1 MFRLLY
7 RGERDAFVPIDNDE
21 HDESGDIDINGS
33 KHIHQQPNNSEQNN
47 QQPPLLSVEPKLSN
61 NNNKLSKELI
71 SPLNNNIEDFSRAEE
86 CSPPGVVSECSII
99 STTSDSSYSTTS
111 STSQQISPLSSIGG
125 SYYFGSSGNSTING
139 GGINKYCVAGQQ
151 QKPQQNNK
159 GDLTK
164 PNSIHKRS
172 KSEGGIFDC
181 VVKPL
186 QLQRSASMAV
196 STAKQSTSQQQQ
208 LIIQKPHIRRSSSA
222 ASLTSLFE
230 SCIRPA
236 DEETNEY
243 TTEYNNNNDS
253 TTSHHHRRSNSYMSS
268 TSGYSYN
275 RSISVGSATSSQTNF
290 SHNSYYHNK
299 TNNLPSTTSLS
310 SIKSAFTTN
319 TQLSYTTFEKN
330 MIDGDEAT
338 IDSDLNRVRN
348 YHVVTTAALPWMT
361 GTAVNPLLRAGYLL
375 RHNNKLKRQRIEEKK
390 KEEQQQQEREAQA
403 NENEN
408 EGSSSPAESEES
420 ESSLQSLDLKAR
432 LSNGESSFYFK
443 NNSFRGTTDDDD
455 ESNINNYP
463 GRQSPSI
470 LASLQTACQ
479 EIREESSFSVDVLD
493 VEEVAEE
500 EGESPQLEMDTLNIN
515 DDEVS
520 PSTLSSPSN
529 HLGEVS
535 PGECSLDYSCFSFSE
550 ISPAGA
556 NTRNKLKVMT
566 ATDNDGQR
574 RADVVSLGDDDSFL
588 LSPITPCETTA
599 QLLLSSSAADKK
611 VPKEMEGHV
620 TLVVPWLTDPADR
633 LMLYGS
639 ATVGN
644 LDSGET
650 VQLPMFA
657 NQEEQEAYIRSWLEG
672 EAGMPEEAKE
682 LKILFY
688 PARYHK
694 SYVSIFA
701 SGDIID
707 LIPDE
712 SADVCILEEP
722 EHLNWYRAPGS
733 SSWSSKFSHCVG
745 VIHTNY
751 KAYARDHARAGF
763 VAAPLLAGVNS
774 LVVQANCHR
783 VVKLSGVLQE
793 FGSMSECVENVHGIR
808 QTFLKE
814 GKRRRASLT
823 SSLQISTEQRRAYF
837 IGKLL
842 WAKGFDH
849 MLDLQTCFRER
860 TGEHFEVD
868 IFGSGPDEDEIKR
881 AFAGSEKEDEE
892 ESSNSGGILQ
902 SWSKWSGSS
911 GSSNRQPIPAN
922 FLGRVDHS
930 SLAGDAYSIF
940 INPSLTEVLCTTTA
954 EAIAMHKWAIIPSHP
969 SNDFFIQFP
978 NCLPYRN
985 RREFV
990 TTLRYAMNNDPPELS
1005 DELSNLLSWEAAT
1018 TRCVEAAAIS
1028 RRDAARSE
1036 RILNAKLSPSGM
1048 KKTLSGLWN
1057 DLKSGENSPTSS
1069 PTETS
1074 PRTGYGSILPLIS
1087 P

>member
-1 MFRLLY
+1 M
-7 RGERDAFVPIDNDE
+7 
-21 HDESGDIDINGS
+21 
-33 KHIHQQPNNSEQNN
+33 
-47 QQPPLLSVEPKLSN
+47 
-61 NNNKLSKELI
+61 
-71 SPLNNNIEDFSRAEE
+71 
-86 CSPPGVVSECSII
+86 
-99 STTSDSSYSTTS
+99 
-111 STSQQISPLSSIGG
+111 SSIGG
-125 SYYFGSSGNSTING
+125 SYYFGSSNSSING
-139 GGINKYCVAGQQ
+139 GGFNKYCVAGQQ
-151 QKPQQNNK
+151 KPQRNNK
-159 GDLTK
+159 GDITK

-196 STAKQSTSQQQQ
+196 STTKQTSQQQQQ

-230 SCIRPA
+230 GCIRPA

-243 TTEYNNNNDS
+243 TTDYNNNNDS
-253 TTSHHHRRSNSYMSS
+253 ASHRRSNSYMSS

-275 RSISVGSATSSQTNF
+275 RSISVGSATSSQTNH
-290 SHNSYYHNK
+290 SHNSYYNNQS
-299 TNNLPSTTSLS
+299 TSNNSNLPSTTSLS

-330 MIDGDEAT
+330 MLDGDEPT

-375 RHNNKLKRQRIEEKK
+375 RHNDELKRQRMEEK
-390 KEEQQQQEREAQA
+390 EQQQVESEVEEKVG
-403 NENEN
+403 NT
-408 EGSSSPAESEES
+408 SPAESEES
-420 ESSLQSLDLKAR
+420 ESTLQSLDLKAR

-443 NNSFRGTTDDDD
+443 NSSSPPDDG
-455 ESNINNYP
+455 ESNINNP
-463 GRQSPSI
+463 GRESPSI

-493 VEEVAEE
+493 VEEVTEE
-500 EGESPQLEMDTLNIN
+500 EGESPQLEMDHLNIN
-515 DDEVS
+515 DEEEGVS

-556 NTRNKLKVMT
+556 NIKNKLKVT
-566 ATDNDGQR
+566 TTTDNVDGQR
-574 RADVVSLGDDDSFL
+574 RADVVSPLGDDDSFL
-588 LSPITPCETTA
+588 LSPITPCEATA
-599 QLLLSSSAADKK
+599 QLLLSSAVDKK
-611 VPKEMEGHV
+611 VSKLMEGHV
-620 TLVVPWLTDPADR
+620 TLVVPWLTDPAHR

-644 LDSGET
+644 LDSGEQL
-650 VQLPMFA
+650 QLPMFA

-751 KAYARDHARAGF
+751 KAYARDHAKAGF

-793 FGSMSECVENVHGIR
+793 FGSVSECVENVHGIR

-823 SSLQISTEQRRAYF
+823 SSSQISTEQRRAYF

-849 MLDLQTCFRER
+849 LLDLQTCFRER
-860 TGEHFEVD
+860 TGDHFEVD

-881 AFAGSEKEDEE
+881 AFAGSDDDEE
-892 ESSNSGGILQ
+892 ESSSSGGILQ
-902 SWSKWSGSS
+902 SWSKWGGSS
-911 GSSNRQPIPAN
+911 GSSNRQSIPAN

-954 EAIAMHKWAIIPSHP
+954 EAIAMHKWAI
-969 SNDFFIQFP
+969 
-978 NCLPYRN
+978 
-985 RREFV
+985 E
-990 TTLRYAMNNDPPELS
+990 
-1005 DELSNLLSWEAAT
+1005 
-1018 TRCVEAAAIS
+1018 
-1028 RRDAARSE
+1028 
-1036 RILNAKLSPSGM
+1036 
-1048 KKTLSGLWN
+1048 
-1057 DLKSGENSPTSS
+1057 
-1069 PTETS
+1069 
-1074 PRTGYGSILPLIS
+1074 
-1087 P
+1087 

>member
-1 MFRLLY
+1 
-7 RGERDAFVPIDNDE
+7 
-21 HDESGDIDINGS
+21 
-33 KHIHQQPNNSEQNN
+33 
-47 QQPPLLSVEPKLSN
+47 
-61 NNNKLSKELI
+61 
-71 SPLNNNIEDFSRAEE
+71 
-86 CSPPGVVSECSII
+86 
-99 STTSDSSYSTTS
+99 
-111 STSQQISPLSSIGG
+111 
-125 SYYFGSSGNSTING
+125 
-139 GGINKYCVAGQQ
+139 
-151 QKPQQNNK
+151 
-159 GDLTK
+159 
-164 PNSIHKRS
+164 
-172 KSEGGIFDC
+172 
-181 VVKPL
+181 
-186 QLQRSASMAV
+186 
-196 STAKQSTSQQQQ
+196 
-208 LIIQKPHIRRSSSA
+208 
-222 ASLTSLFE
+222 
-230 SCIRPA
+230 
-236 DEETNEY
+236 
-243 TTEYNNNNDS
+243 
-253 TTSHHHRRSNSYMSS
+253 
-268 TSGYSYN
+268 
-275 RSISVGSATSSQTNF
+275 
-290 SHNSYYHNK
+290 
-299 TNNLPSTTSLS
+299 
-310 SIKSAFTTN
+310 
-319 TQLSYTTFEKN
+319 
-330 MIDGDEAT
+330 
-338 IDSDLNRVRN
+338 
-348 YHVVTTAALPWMT
+348 
-361 GTAVNPLLRAGYLL
+361 
-375 RHNNKLKRQRIEEKK
+375 
-390 KEEQQQQEREAQA
+390 
-403 NENEN
+403 
-408 EGSSSPAESEES
+408 
-420 ESSLQSLDLKAR
+420 LQSLDLKAR

-443 NNSFRGTTDDDD
+443 NSSSPPDDG
-455 ESNINNYP
+455 ESNINNP
-463 GRQSPSI
+463 GRESPSI

-500 EGESPQLEMDTLNIN
+500 EGESPQLEMDNLNIN
-515 DDEVS
+515 EEGIS

-556 NTRNKLKVMT
+556 NIKNKLKVMT
-566 ATDNDGQR
+566 TTDNDNDVQR
-574 RADVVSLGDDDSFL
+574 RADVVSPLGDDDSFL
-588 LSPITPCETTA
+588 LSPITPCEATA
-599 QLLLSSSAADKK
+599 QLLLSSAVDKK
-611 VPKEMEGHV
+611 VSKLMEGHV
-620 TLVVPWLTDPADR
+620 TLVVPWLTDPAHR

-644 LDSGET
+644 LDSGEQL
-650 VQLPMFA
+650 QLPMFA

-707 LIPDE
+707 LIPDA

-751 KAYARDHARAGF
+751 KAYARDHAKAGF

-793 FGSMSECVENVHGIR
+793 FGSVSECVENVHGIR

-823 SSLQISTEQRRAYF
+823 SSSQISTEQRRAYF

-849 MLDLQTCFRER
+849 LLDLQTCFRER
-860 TGEHFEVD
+860 TGDHFEVD

-881 AFAGSEKEDEE
+881 AFAGSEEEDEE
-892 ESSNSGGILQ
+892 SSSGGILQ
-902 SWSKWSGSS
+902 SWSKWGGSS
-911 GSSNRQPIPAN
+911 GSSHRQSIPAN

-1057 DLKSGENSPTSS
+1057 ELKSGENSPTSS

-1074 PRTGYGSILPLIS
+1074 SSPRTGYGSILPLIS

>member
-7 RGERDAFVPIDNDE
+7 RGERDAFVPINNDE
-21 HDESGDIDINGS
+21 HDESGDIDINGPRPM
-33 KHIHQQPNNSEQNN
+33 HQPNSQQNN

-61 NNNKLSKELI
+61 NNKLYKELI
-71 SPLNNNIEDFSRAEE
+71 SPLNNNNIEELAEE

-99 STTSDSSYSTTS
+99 STTSDSSYSTS
-111 STSQQISPLSSIGG
+111 STAQQISPLSSIGG
-125 SYYFGSSGNSTING
+125 SYYFGSSGNSSISG

-151 QKPQQNNK
+151 RPQRNNK

-186 QLQRSASMAV
+186 QLQRSVSMAV
-196 STAKQSTSQQQQ
+196 SNNITPQITSQQQQQ
-208 LIIQKPHIRRSSSA
+208 LIIQNKPHIRRSSSA

-230 SCIRPA
+230 SCIRPT

-243 TTEYNNNNDS
+243 TTDYNNIKDS
-253 TTSHHHRRSNSYMSS
+253 ASHRRSNSYMSS

-275 RSISVGSATSSQTNF
+275 RSISVGSATSSQTNH
-290 SHNSYYHNK
+290 SHNSYYNNQS
-299 TNNLPSTTSLS
+299 TSNNNNLPSTTSLS

-330 MIDGDEAT
+330 MIDGDEPT

-375 RHNNKLKRQRIEEKK
+375 RHNDKLKRQRMEEKK
-390 KEEQQQQEREAQA
+390 KKKEQQKQVESEVQE

-408 EGSSSPAESEES
+408 AVSSSPTESEET
-420 ESSLQSLDLKAR
+420 ESTLQSLDLKAR

-443 NNSFRGTTDDDD
+443 NSSSPPDD

-463 GRQSPSI
+463 GRESPSI

-479 EIREESSFSVDVLD
+479 EIREDSSFSVDILD
-493 VEEVAEE
+493 VEELAEE
-500 EGESPQLEMDTLNIN
+500 EGESPQLEMDHLNIN
-515 DDEVS
+515 DEEGVS

-556 NTRNKLKVMT
+556 NIKNRLKVMT
-566 ATDNDGQR
+566 TTDNVDGQR
-574 RADVVSLGDDDSFL
+574 RADVVSPLGDDDSFL
-588 LSPITPCETTA
+588 LSPITPCEATA

-611 VPKEMEGHV
+611 VPKEMEGYV

-639 ATVGN
+639 AAVGN
-644 LDSGET
+644 LDSGEQL
-650 VQLPMFA
+650 QLPMFA

-672 EAGMPEEAKE
+672 EAGMPEAAKE

-707 LIPDE
+707 LIPDV

-751 KAYARDHARAGF
+751 KAYARDHAKAGF

-793 FGSMSECVENVHGIR
+793 FGSMSECVENAHGIR

-823 SSLQISTEQRRAYF
+823 SSSQISTEQRRAYF

-849 MLDLQTCFRER
+849 LLDLQTCFRER
-860 TGEHFEVD
+860 TGDHFEVD

-881 AFAGSEKEDEE
+881 AFAGSDEDEE
-892 ESSNSGGILQ
+892 SSSGGILQ
-902 SWSKWSGSS
+902 SWSNKWGGSS
-911 GSSNRQPIPAN
+911 SSNRQSIPAN

-1018 TRCVEAAAIS
+1018 MRCVEAAAIS

-1057 DLKSGENSPTSS
+1057 ELKSGENSPASS

-1074 PRTGYGSILPLIS
+1074 SSPRTSYGSILPLIS